1 MVQLLYTPPLETRLE
16 GLELPQELRDLITSR
31 IVTVESSTTD
41 DDRGEDRSRTISH
54 EVLVRISKWS
64 KKDEDRSSRCSLAS
78 LLALTDV
85 YAPPLKPREK
95 SPELLAILAKI
106 QLDQDRESYKAMTST
121 GPTSYYRSTLPMKDL
136 HDPEFAGRTTTEAED
151 WQLVRKQVSAIAN
164 VGASMAAVGTGVWW
178 VGGGRTY
185 AAVSPKHDTRPTAR
199 STGAFA
205 SWTIRA
211 DLESELGTSQ
221 RLVLALTGA
230 VLIGLIETFLYYR
243 FFTREKGSIG
253 VGLTKTKRLRFEK
266 LVVPDVS
273 PFLLGAPESS
283 AKVRE

>member
-1 MVQLLYTPPLETRLE
+1 MVQLLYTTPLETLLD
-16 GLELPQELRDLITSR
+16 GLDLPQELRDLVTLR
-31 IVTVESSTTD
+31 IVTVESSTSD
-41 DDRGEDRSRTISH
+41 DDRSEDRSRTIAH
-54 EVLVRISKWS
+54 EVLVKISKWS
-64 KKDEDRSSRCSLAS
+64 NKDEDRPSPCSLAS
-78 LLALTDV
+78 LLTLTDV

-136 HDPEFAGRTTTEAED
+136 HDPEYSGRTTTEAED

-164 VGASMAAVGTGVWW
+164 VGASMTAVGTGVWW

-185 AAVSPKHDTRPTAR
+185 AA
-199 STGAFA
+199 
-205 SWTIRA
+205 
-211 DLESELGTSQ
+211 

-273 PFLLGAPESS
+273 PSVLGAPESS
-283 AKVRE
+283 AKARE

>member
-1 MVQLLYTPPLETRLE
+1 MVQLLYTTPLETRLD
-16 GLELPQELRDLITSR
+16 GLDLPQELRDLVTLR
-31 IVTVESSTTD
+31 IVTVESSTSD
-41 DDRGEDRSRTISH
+41 DDRSEDRSRTIAH
-54 EVLVRISKWS
+54 EVLVKISKWS
-64 KKDEDRSSRCSLAS
+64 NKDEDRPSPCSLAS

-95 SPELLAILAKI
+95 VKILEHACDTLCSPELLAILAKI

-136 HDPEFAGRTTTEAED
+136 HDPEYSGRTTTEAED

-185 AAVSPKHDTRPTAR
+185 AA
-199 STGAFA
+199 
-205 SWTIRA
+205 
-211 DLESELGTSQ
+211 

-273 PFLLGAPESS
+273 PSVLGAPESS
-283 AKVRE
+283 AKARE